1 MPVYCNCTCLTTG
14 GSWKNPM
21 KQGLSI
27 LLSYH
32 LFVCFRGIDS
42 LDFSEFWH
50 DAGKPFEVL
59 RVFFSFLG
67 KTFFC
72 PKNWGNAPKI
82 EFFEFGEK
90 FQELADLINCFFSF
104 FAC

>member
-1 MPVYCNCTCLTTG
+1 
-14 GSWKNPM
+14 M

-50 DAGKPFEVL
+50 DAGKPSEVL
-59 RVFFSFLG
+59 HVFFLLFL
-67 KTFFC
+67 
-72 PKNWGNAPKI
+72 
-82 EFFEFGEK
+82 EK
-90 FQELADLINCFFSF
+90 HF
-104 FAC
+104 FAQKIGEMHQK

>member
-1 MPVYCNCTCLTTG
+1 
-14 GSWKNPM
+14 M

-32 LFVCFRGIDS
+32 LFVCFRGIHS

-59 RVFFSFLG
+59 HVFFFL
-67 KTFFC
+67 FL
-72 PKNWGNAPKI
+72 
-82 EFFEFGEK
+82 EK
-90 FQELADLINCFFSF
+90 HF
-104 FAC
+104 FAQKIGEMHQK